1 MSTDFA
7 TFNVAE
13 YLDNDEVIAEYLTAA
28 AEDENTDVLLSA
40 LAEVAKARG
49 MSQVAAA
56 AGLGRESLY
65 KALAP
70 GSHPRFE
77 TIAAVLLA
85 LKVRLSVTPIV

>member
-7 TFNVAE
+7 TFNVAA

-77 TIAAVLLA
+77 TIAAVLRA
-85 LKVRLSVTPIV
+85 LKVRLSVTPIA

>member
-7 TFNVAE
+7 TFNVAD

-28 AEDENTDVLLSA
+28 AEDENTDVLLAA

-77 TIAAVLLA
+77 TIAAVLRA

>member
-77 TIAAVLLA
+77 TIAAVLRA
-85 LKVRLSVTPIV
+85 LKVRLSVTPIA